1 MDKLRAI
8 RYFNHAVEAGSFA
21 AAARLFDVSTPA
33 VAHLV
38 GALERELG
46 FELVHRSTRG
56 LSLTAD
62 GERYYESSRKIEADF
77 NELDLR
83 FSPRGTKPR
92 GTLTVGIRSSA
103 AGHCIMPRIGRF
115 LDRYPDVELVAKPV
129 ATIQDIDAMKL
140 DIAVLMGWPPERDLV
155 VRQLG
160 QTRHVVCA
168 SPDYW
173 RRNGTP
179 KEPEALLEHRCLL
192 YRTVAGVLLDRW
204 SFRKNGDTR
213 TVDVN
218 SRFMSDDRH
227 WIEAAACA
235 GVGVVRLTDL
245 GLDHYFSS
253 GSLIPVLADWEGLEA
268 PTIFAAYPPR
278 LRQSKLVRVFL
289 DFLIEV
295 FAEEESKR
303 ILGAGALVSIPK
315 PQWYD
320 RAHGRHSAY
329 VARGGKPTL

>member
-46 FELVHRSTRG
+46 FALVHRSTRG

-115 LDRYPDVELVAKPV
+115 LERYPDVELVAKPV
-129 ATIQDIDAMKL
+129 TTMEDIDAMKL

-155 VRQLG
+155 VRQLA

-173 RRNGTP
+173 RREGTP
-179 KEPEALLEHRCLL
+179 QEPEALREHRCLL
-192 YRTVAGVLLDRW
+192 YRTITGVALDRW
-204 SFRKNGDTR
+204 SFRKNGDAR

-218 SRFMSDDRH
+218 SRLMSDDRH

-235 GVGVVRLTDL
+235 GVGVVRLADV
-245 GLDHYFSS
+245 GLSRYLSS
-253 GSLIPVLADWEGLEA
+253 GALIPVLTDWEALEA
-268 PTIFAAYPPR
+268 PTVFAAYPPR

-295 FAEEESKR
+295 FAELESER
-303 ILGAGALVSIPK
+303 VPGTGAPIRIPK
-315 PQWYD
+315 PQWYG

-329 VARGGKPTL
+329 VARGRKPA

>member
-46 FELVHRSTRG
+46 LELVHRSTRG

-62 GERYYESSRKIEADF
+62 GERYYASSRKLEADF
-77 NELDLR
+77 NEVDLR

-92 GTLTVGIRSSA
+92 GTLTVGIRSHF
-103 AGHCIMPRIGRF
+103 GRHCIMPRIARF
-115 LDRYPDVELVAKPV
+115 LERYPDVELVAKPV
-129 ATIQDIDAMKL
+129 ATIQDIDAMNL
-140 DIAVLMGWPPERDLV
+140 DVAVLMGWPPERDLV
-155 VRQLG
+155 VRQLV

-179 KEPEALLEHRCLL
+179 QEPEALLEHRCLL
-192 YRTVAGVLLDRW
+192 YRAVTGVLLDRW
-204 SFRKNGDTR
+204 SFRKNGDSR
-213 TVDVN
+213 TVNVS
-218 SRFMSDDRH
+218 SRLMSDDHH
-227 WIEAAACA
+227 WVEAAACA
-235 GVGVVRLTDL
+235 GVGVVRLADIGL
-245 GLDHYFSS
+245 GDYLSS
-253 GSLIPVLADWEGLEA
+253 GALIPVLTDWESLEA

-278 LRQSKLVRVFL
+278 LRQSKLVRAFL
-289 DFLIEV
+289 DFLVEV
-295 FAEEESKR
+295 FAEVESER
-303 ILGAGALVSIPK
+303 IPGTSALISIPK
-315 PQWYD
+315 PKWWD

-329 VARGGKPTL
+329 VTRGRKSV

>member
-46 FELVHRSTRG
+46 LELVHRSTRG

-62 GERYYESSRKIEADF
+62 GERYYASSRKLEADF
-77 NELDLR
+77 NEVDLR

-92 GTLTVGIRSSA
+92 GTLTVGIRSHL
-103 AGHCIMPRIGRF
+103 GRHCIMPRIARF
-115 LDRYPDVELVAKPV
+115 LERYPDIELVAKPV

-140 DIAVLMGWPPERDLV
+140 DVAVLMGWPPERDLV
-155 VRQLG
+155 VRQLV
-160 QTRHVVCA
+160 QTRHAVCA

-179 KEPEALLEHRCLL
+179 QEPEALLEHRCLL
-192 YRTVAGVLLDRW
+192 YRAVTGVLLDRW
-204 SFRKNGDTR
+204 SFRKNGDSR
-213 TVDVN
+213 TVNVS
-218 SRFMSDDRH
+218 SRLMSDDHH
-227 WIEAAACA
+227 WVEAAACA
-235 GVGVVRLTDL
+235 GVGVVRLADIGL
-245 GLDHYFSS
+245 GDYLSS
-253 GSLIPVLADWEGLEA
+253 GALIPVLTDWESLEA

-278 LRQSKLVRVFL
+278 LRQSKLVRAFL
-289 DFLIEV
+289 DFLVEV
-295 FAEEESKR
+295 FAEVESER
-303 ILGAGALVSIPK
+303 IPGTSALISIPK
-315 PQWYD
+315 PQWWN

-329 VARGGKPTL
+329 VTRGRKSV

>member
-8 RYFNHAVEAGSFA
+8 RYFNRAAEGGSFA
-21 AAARLFDVSTPA
+21 TAARQFDVSTPA

-62 GERYYESSRKIEADF
+62 GERYYESSRKLEADF

-92 GTLTVGIRSSA
+92 GTLTVGIRSPV
-103 AGHCIMPRIGRF
+103 GRHCIMPRIGRF
-115 LDRYPDVELVAKPV
+115 LERYPDVELVAKPV
-129 ATIQDIDAMKL
+129 TTIQDIDAMKL
-140 DIAVLMGWPPERDLV
+140 DVAVLMGWPPERDLV
-155 VRQLG
+155 VRHLV

-173 RRNGTP
+173 KRNGAP
-179 KEPEALLEHRCLL
+179 KEPEGLREHHCLL
-192 YRTVAGVLLDRW
+192 YRNVTGVVLDRW
-204 SFRKNGDTR
+204 SFRKNSDTR
-213 TVDVN
+213 TVDVG
-218 SRFMSDDRH
+218 SCFVSDDRH
-227 WIEAAACA
+227 WLEAAACA
-235 GVGVVRLTDL
+235 GVGVVRLFDFGL
-245 GLDHYFSS
+245 GHYLAS
-253 GSLIPVLADWEGLEA
+253 GALIPVLTEWESLEA

-278 LRQSKLVRVFL
+278 LRQSKLVRVFV

-295 FAEEESKR
+295 FRELESER
-303 ILGAGALVSIPK
+303 IPGADALKSVPK
-315 PQWYD
+315 PQWYG

-329 VARGGKPTL
+329 VARGRKPA